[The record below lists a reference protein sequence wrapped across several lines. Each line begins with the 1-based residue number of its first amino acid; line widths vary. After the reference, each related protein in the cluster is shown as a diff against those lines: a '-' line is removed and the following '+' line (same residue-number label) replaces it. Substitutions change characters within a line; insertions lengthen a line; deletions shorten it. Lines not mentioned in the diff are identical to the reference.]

1 MNCSIKINYVVIQI
15 CLGIQLL
22 FFTSCLNEDLG
33 IKKTELN
40 SIDSLNY
47 WLQKSKSDSLN
58 EITKTSS
65 LKKALQY
72 ALQKENDSVKVI
84 NLLKISDQLYSLNS
98 DSLFEET
105 NRLILKFAL
114 KVKDTKA
121 IAEYHWNLGNM
132 LTDRGILDSA
142 YYHYVRSRDFYSSI
156 GHEFYKSKMD
166 YNLSYLEFRVKN
178 YVQSEISVISAISG
192 FKNLERKKNLF
203 LCYNRLLIIDKEL
216 GNYDSALNH
225 FRVASEFLSKM
236 ELKGVNEEK
245 LLNNLSLVYQKQE
258 KYELAI
264 KTLDQ
269 ALENHEL
276 EKNHPNLYAKLIDNR
291 AFCMF
296 LAEQDKDVYPIYME
310 ALQLRERAGD
320 LGAEVISRKHL
331 AYYFLKKGDSIKAYK
346 EAKAAYD
353 ISNTLGLNRDI
364 LENLKLLSVTDPKNS
379 TSYLNRYISLNDSLL
394 HEERKIRDK
403 FTRIQFETENY
414 IAANEDLK
422 RKNVWI
428 SLTSGFG
435 IFSLG
440 LFFFLYRQRS
450 RNRTLIL
457 ESQHHQDNEEIYDLM
472 LKQQNKTEEGRIQ
485 ERIRISQDLHDGILA
500 RLFSVRMGLG
510 FLDVGENIDVITK
523 YEAFMK
529 ELQLVEKEIRT
540 LSHELK
546 ADELSSKKDFTIL
559 LSELL
564 KEQST
569 FGLFKYELDADKTI
583 AWNRVDEA
591 IKINL
596 YRIAQEAVFNIIK
609 YAKAEKVIVRLK
621 KEKEKIELKIVDDGY
636 GFDTNKKQKGI
647 GLKNMYSRAKTIGA
661 EISIQSILTKGT
673 EITLSISTKTIYHEA
688 KEQSIDH

>member
-1 MNCSIKINYVVIQI
+1 MSFLKRTLQI
-15 CLGIQLL
+15 A
-22 FFTSCLNEDLG
+22 
-33 IKKTELN
+33 
-40 SIDSLNY
+40 
-47 WLQKSKSDSLN
+47 
-58 EITKTSS
+58 
-65 LKKALQY
+65 LKE
-72 ALQKENDSVKVI
+72 ENDSVKVS
-84 NLLKISDQLYSLNS
+84 NLLRISDQLYSLNS

-105 NRLILKFAL
+105 NKLILKIAL

-121 IAEYHWNLGNM
+121 IAEYHWNIGNM
-132 LTDRGILDSA
+132 LADRDILDSA
-142 YYHYVRSRDFYSSI
+142 YYHYVKSRNFYSSI
-156 GHEFYKSKMD
+156 GHEYYKSKMD
-166 YNLSYLEFRVKN
+166 YNLSFLEFRVKN
-178 YVQSEISVISAISG
+178 YVQSEISVISAING
-192 FKNLERKKNLF
+192 FKSLERKRNLF

-216 GNYDSALNH
+216 GNYDSAVYH
-225 FRVASEFLSKM
+225 FRVATELLSQLESKS
-236 ELKGVNEEK
+236 VNRER

-269 ALENHEL
+269 ALENDEL
-276 EKNHPNLYAKLIDNR
+276 KKNHLNLYAKLIDNR

-296 LAEQDKDVYPIYME
+296 LNEQDRDVYPIYME
-310 ALQLRERAGD
+310 ALKIREQANDR
-320 LGAEVISRKHL
+320 GAEVISRKHL
-331 AYYFLKKGDSIKAYK
+331 AYYFLKKGDSLRAYK
-346 EAKAAYD
+346 EAKIAYD
-353 ISNTLGLNRDI
+353 ISNKLGLNRDI
-364 LENLKLLSVTDPKNS
+364 LENLHLLSVSDPKNS
-379 TSYLNRYISLNDSLL
+379 ISYMNRYISLNDSLL
-394 HEERKIRDK
+394 FEERKIRDK

-414 IAANEDLK
+414 IAANEELK

-450 RNRTLIL
+450 KNRTLIL

-485 ERIRISQDLHDGILA
+485 ERIRISQELHDGILA

-510 FLDVGENIDVITK
+510 FLNIGENIDDITK
-523 YEAFMK
+523 YDAFMK

-546 ADELSSKKDFTIL
+546 ADDLSSKKDFTIL

-569 FGLFKYELDADKTI
+569 FGQFKYELDADKTI

-596 YRIAQEAVFNIIK
+596 YRIAQEAIFNIIK
-609 YAKAEKVIVRLK
+609 YAKAQKVIVSLRKK
-621 KEKEKIELKIVDDGY
+621 KENIELSIVDDGH

-647 GLKNMYSRAKTIGA
+647 GLKNMHSRAKSIGA
-661 EISIQSILTKGT
+661 DINIHSKPETGT
-673 EITLSISTKTIYHEA
+673 AITLSISTKTIYHEA
-688 KEQSIDH
+688 KE

>member
-1 MNCSIKINYVVIQI
+1 
-15 CLGIQLL
+15 
-22 FFTSCLNEDLG
+22 
-33 IKKTELN
+33 
-40 SIDSLNY
+40 
-47 WLQKSKSDSLN
+47 
-58 EITKTSS
+58 
-65 LKKALQY
+65 
-72 ALQKENDSVKVI
+72 
-84 NLLKISDQLYSLNS
+84 LNS

-105 NRLILKFAL
+105 NKLILKIAL

-121 IAEYHWNLGNM
+121 IAEYHWNIGNM
-132 LTDRGILDSA
+132 LVDRFVLDSA
-142 YYHYVRSRDFYSSI
+142 YYHYMKSRDFYSSI
-156 GHEFYKSKMD
+156 GHEYYKSKMD
-166 YNLSYLEFRVKN
+166 YNLSFLEFRVKN
-178 YVQSEISVISAISG
+178 YAQSEISVISAING
-192 FKNLERKKNLF
+192 FRNLERNRNLF

-216 GNYDSALNH
+216 GNYNSALNH
-225 FRVASEFLSKM
+225 FQVASDLLYKSESKRVYK
-236 ELKGVNEEK
+236 ER

-269 ALENHEL
+269 ALENDEL
-276 EKNHPNLYAKLIDNR
+276 KKNHSNLYAKLIDNR
-291 AFCMF
+291 AYCMF
-296 LAEQDKDVYPIYME
+296 LNEQDKDVYPIYME
-310 ALQLRERAGD
+310 ALQIRKQAGD
-320 LGAEVISRKHL
+320 RAAEVISRKHL
-331 AYYFLKKGDSIKAYK
+331 AYYFLKKGDSLKAYEEVK
-346 EAKAAYD
+346 IAYD
-353 ISNTLGLNRDI
+353 ISSKLGLNRDI
-364 LENLKLLSVTDPKNS
+364 LENLNLLSDADPKNS
-379 TSYLNRYISLNDSLL
+379 STYMNRYISLNDSLL
-394 HEERKIRDK
+394 YEERKIRDK

-450 RNRTLIL
+450 RNRALNL
-457 ESQHHQDNEEIYDLM
+457 ERQHHQDNEEIYDLM

-485 ERIRISQDLHDGILA
+485 ERIRISQELHDGILA

-510 FLDVGENIDVITK
+510 FLNVGENIDDITK
-523 YEAFMK
+523 YDAFMK

-546 ADELSSKKDFTIL
+546 ADDLSSKKDFTIL

-569 FGLFKYELDADKTI
+569 YGQFNYELDADRNI

-596 YRIAQEAVFNIIK
+596 YRISQEAVYNIIK
-609 YAKAEKVIVRLK
+609 YAKAQKVIVRLK
-621 KEKEKIELKIVDDGY
+621 KKKEKIELSIVDDGL

-647 GLKNMYSRAKTIGA
+647 GLKNMHSRAKTIGA
-661 EISIQSILTKGT
+661 EITIQSELETGT
-673 EITLSISTKTIYHEA
+673 EITLSILTKTIYHEA